1 MEVEKLFL
9 VISLEF
15 KLTWFRRQPAPPS
28 GGSLHHGLHLA
39 HLLLDR
45 RFASDKM
52 EICACARVCFVNFL
66 KPCLDFTS
74 GMKAWLIS

>member
-45 RFASDKM
+45 RFASKKGK
-52 EICACARVCFVNFL
+52 IVPALVFVLLIFL
-66 KPCLDFTS
+66 NHV
-74 GMKAWLIS
+74 